1 MGYGES
7 EQPAD
12 DREHG
17 SMLGM
22 FFLLVTQFNPW
33 GKPRLTSPSDDAP
46 SSEIRSLNAYLSEK
60 LEDNFVGLIG
70 IHALQISLR
79 SRVCLQ

>member
-22 FFLLVTQFNPW
+22 FFFASHTVQSM
-33 GKPRLTSPSDDAP
+33 GEAQADLT
-46 SSEIRSLNAYLSEK
+46 L
-60 LEDNFVGLIG
+60 
-70 IHALQISLR
+70 
-79 SRVCLQ
+79 